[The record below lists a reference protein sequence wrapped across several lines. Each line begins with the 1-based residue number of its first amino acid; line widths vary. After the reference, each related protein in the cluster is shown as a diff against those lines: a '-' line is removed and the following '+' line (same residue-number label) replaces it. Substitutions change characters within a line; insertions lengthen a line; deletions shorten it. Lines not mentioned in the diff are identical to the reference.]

1 MTSDTR
7 SAPLTADTRRQA
19 IDSLRGYD
27 YQIWRSVE
35 AWTKLGAGQ
44 LLYLEGAED
53 FDLVDENGETST
65 SQIKNS
71 GKNISLGS
79 NDVREAIENFW
90 AHVERN
96 PDRPIRMRF
105 VTRGDVGSEKGDPF
119 QGVKGIDL
127 WRMAAEGDDDA
138 ASRVARHL
146 SSTLRPPTL
155 RRFLDSA
162 TATELRSKLFER
174 IDWATKEPSTD
185 SVQLAVERAAIDLG
199 DERDID
205 HNESLKAVDGLLAHC
220 VETIKHRDVN
230 LRSLTKADLLRVF
243 EAKTSVMLPLTRDL
257 ISLMGRA
264 LVAERGA
271 TPRQLPSISFS
282 SSALLGVEPPL
293 PRFCLPRRSLV
304 DAIAQ
309 QGGPALIIGSEGRGK
324 TTAASLVA
332 KELGGVDCWVDLSAF
347 DTSVL
352 PSAFDRL
359 LLAIRDLPSRAVVV
373 VDDFP
378 VATTITQAV
387 WTRFSAVAEQC
398 ARREQFLILTAKG
411 VHPEAVDPRL
421 RMAGIHIHAL
431 PDLSREEIREFV
443 SALGCPSDQSS
454 QFAAVI
460 LSRSGGGH
468 PKLVHLLGLE
478 LQGADW
484 HNPPATVMENPPA
497 SIEQARAFA
506 RREAASTLPDTDL
519 DLLYS
524 LSLALSSLDR
534 EAVLF
539 IGEEF
544 VGLRSPGDALD
555 RLVGRWVETQSSR
568 EYKITALLTQQAKLV
583 WSPKKVA
590 QAHECIFDAL
600 VRRRSVSMDKA
611 FALFMHAWESGDDR
625 RLSSF
630 LSSLI
635 DDKRAL
641 RGAAADFMTPIV
653 FVARGDSANTGV
665 FDAQTIALLRLAQ
678 FRIAKQSATTELP
691 RLATEWEDSIARIED
706 SKQRGANQFMWA
718 MSVADSPDQSFGART
733 VVRAL
738 EEINRL
744 ESAIP
749 EAPIGEGLTAELC
762 PGGITKD
769 ADLIASLFGFNFARC
784 KDLDQLREFI
794 DALEATNPAA
804 RDRMLKAFTIPIF
817 SRNHL
822 FVQGPWKNE
831 ANREAPRWL
840 LAEETLLRML
850 SLAGQWNARAMG
862 VSAARLLSVLYE
874 DHLSRGADALAC
886 LRTAIE
892 RFGDAP
898 VLIAQ
903 EASVYF
909 GRKDFKQALN
919 LWKRSLWRPSASN
932 AELER
937 DPHVLR
943 KAGCA
948 AGILGDF
955 GAASEWF
962 EIASRSASESSMP
975 AMTGGALF
983 DAAYCAFKDGARSR
997 VVALIVAGLSAFER
1011 DFDPAKQFDLF
1022 AAKKLGGHVLR
1033 WIVEQLRGK
1042 FESEPVFEPQVGQ
1055 CSSPHRNKSIA
1066 ELPKLPSDMA
1076 AAFVIEIASLLRVE
1090 SDGVN
1095 ALRST
1100 LSQSRVL
1107 AAGFQYWN
1115 LRCNELFDRGQF
1127 EQLSDGLYGL
1137 SEYFWRHRAQQR
1149 NEIASLTDS
1158 LAPFEGEVLDV
1169 DRSAPM
1175 GMESVFCLALF
1186 IRALSGGSVEELAAA
1201 WIADLGGLAHS
1212 AALLG
1217 EAREALRAISVDPID
1232 AAKLVMTTDAKPI
1245 DRLGAVFRLLM
1256 DSRRSPETTARCQI
1270 RALNWL
1276 SILPSKVFLDS
1287 AFKPLAKAFSYMWR
1301 EHARTPALLRS
1312 PSLSVPLL
1320 QEAIREDGNAPQQLG
1335 QLLRAASLATEAH
1348 LPQPLLDQLNNAATL
1363 HRARLPW

>member
-1 MTSDTR
+1 
-7 SAPLTADTRRQA
+7 
-19 IDSLRGYD
+19 
-27 YQIWRSVE
+27 
-35 AWTKLGAGQ
+35 
-44 LLYLEGAED
+44 
-53 FDLVDENGETST
+53 
-65 SQIKNS
+65 
-71 GKNISLGS
+71 
-79 NDVREAIENFW
+79 
-90 AHVERN
+90 
-96 PDRPIRMRF
+96 
-105 VTRGDVGSEKGDPF
+105 
-119 QGVKGIDL
+119 
-127 WRMAAEGDDDA
+127 MA
-138 ASRVARHL
+138 
-146 SSTLRPPTL
+146 
-155 RRFLDSA
+155 
-162 TATELRSKLFER
+162 
-174 IDWATKEPSTD
+174 
-185 SVQLAVERAAIDLG
+185 RAAIDLG

-220 VETIKHRDVN
+220 VETIKHRDAN
-230 LRSLTKADLLRVF
+230 LRSLTRADLLRVF
-243 EAKTSVMLPLTRDL
+243 EAKTSVMFPLTRDL
-257 ISLMGRA
+257 IASMGQVLA
-264 LVAERGA
+264 AGRGA
-271 TPRQLPSISFS
+271 TPGQLNSVSFS
-282 SSALLGVEPPL
+282 PATLGVEPAL
-293 PRFCLPRRSLV
+293 PPFCLPRRSLI
-304 DAIAQ
+304 DAITRQ
-309 QGGPALIIGSEGRGK
+309 QGSPALIVGSEGRGK
-324 TTAASLVA
+324 TTVASLVG
-332 KELGGVDCWVDLSAF
+332 KELGGVACWVDLSAH
-347 DTSVL
+347 DASAL

-421 RMAGIHIHAL
+421 RTAGINIHAV
-431 PDLSREEIREFV
+431 PDLLREEISEFV
-443 SALGCPSDQSS
+443 SALGCPSDRSS
-454 QFAAVI
+454 QFAAAI
-460 LSRSGGGH
+460 LARSGGGH

-484 HNPPATVMENPPA
+484 HNSPASVMENPPV

-506 RREAASTLPDTDL
+506 RREAANTLPDTDL

-555 RLVGRWVETQSSR
+555 RLVGRWVETQSSH

-583 WSPKKVA
+583 WSSKKVA

-600 VRRRSVSMDKA
+600 VGRRSVSMDKA

-625 RLSSF
+625 GLSSF

-635 DDKRAL
+635 DEKRAL
-641 RGAAADFMTPIV
+641 RGAAADFITPIV
-653 FVARGDSANTGV
+653 FVARGDGANTGV
-665 FDAQTIALLRLAQ
+665 FDAQTIALLRLTQ
-678 FRIAKQSATTELP
+678 FRIAKQWATTELP
-691 RLATEWEDSIARIED
+691 RLTTEWEDSIARIED

-733 VVRAL
+733 VVHAL

-744 ESAIP
+744 ESAILDV
-749 EAPIGEGLTAELC
+749 PISEGLTAELC

-769 ADLIASLFGFNFARC
+769 ADLIAALFGFNFARC

-794 DALEATNPAA
+794 DALEATTPAA
-804 RDRMLKAFTIPIF
+804 RDRMLKAFTIPMF

-874 DHLSRGADALAC
+874 DHLSCGADALAC

-892 RFGDAP
+892 SFGDAP

-919 LWKRSLWRPSASN
+919 LWKGSLWRPSSSN
-932 AELER
+932 AGLER

-943 KAGCA
+943 KAGYA
-948 AGILGDF
+948 AGTLGNFD
-955 GAASEWF
+955 AASEWF

-997 VVALIVAGLSAFER
+997 VVALIIAGLSAFER

-1042 FESEPVFEPQVGQ
+1042 FEAEPVFEPQIGQ
-1055 CSSPHRNKSIA
+1055 CSNPHRNKSIA

-1090 SDGVN
+1090 SDGVD

-1115 LRCNELFDRGQF
+1115 LRCNELFDRGQV
-1127 EQLSDGLYGL
+1127 EQLSAGLYGL

-1149 NEIASLTDS
+1149 NESASLSDS
-1158 LAPFEGEVLDV
+1158 LAPFEGEVSDA
-1169 DRSAPM
+1169 DRSTPM
-1175 GMESVFCLALF
+1175 GVESVFCLGLF
-1186 IRALSGGSVEELAAA
+1186 IRALTGGSIEELAGA
-1201 WIADLGGLAHS
+1201 WIADLSGLTHS

-1217 EAREALRAISVDPID
+1217 EAREALRAISVDPAD
-1232 AAKLVMTTDAKPI
+1232 AAKLVTNTDAKPI

-1256 DSRRSPETTARCQI
+1256 ENRRSPETTAKCQI
-1270 RALNWL
+1270 RALSWL
-1276 SILPSKVFLDS
+1276 SMLPSKVFLDS
-1287 AFKPLAKAFSYMWR
+1287 AFKPLAKAFSNMWR
-1301 EHARTPALLRS
+1301 EHARTPALLRL
-1312 PSLSVPLL
+1312 PNLSLPLL
-1320 QEAIREDGNAPQQLG
+1320 EEAIREDENAPHQLA
-1335 QLLRAASLATEAH
+1335 QLLRGASLATEAQ
-1348 LPQPLLDQLNNAATL
+1348 LPQPLLDQLNNAAAL

>member
-1 MTSDTR
+1 M
-7 SAPLTADTRRQA
+7 ADIRRQA

-35 AWTKLGAGQ
+35 AWTKLSIGQ

-90 AHVERN
+90 AHLERN

-105 VTRGDVGSEKGDPF
+105 VTRGDVGFEKGDPL
-119 QGVKGIDL
+119 QGVTGISL
-127 WRMAAEGDDDA
+127 WRTAAEGDDDA
-138 ASRVARHL
+138 ASRVARYL
-146 SSTLRPPTL
+146 SKTLQSPTL

-162 TATELRSKLFER
+162 APADLRSKLFER
-174 IDWATKEPSTD
+174 IDWATTEPSTD
-185 SVQLAVERAAIDLG
+185 AVRIAVERAIIDLG

-205 HNESLKAVDGLLAHC
+205 HNESQKAVDGLLAHC
-220 VETIKHRDVN
+220 VETIKHRDIN
-230 LRSLTKADLLRVF
+230 LRVLTKADLLRVF
-243 EAKTSVMLPLTRDL
+243 VAKTSMMMPLTRSI
-257 ISLMGRA
+257 ISQMGHA
-264 LVAERGA
+264 SATGRGVTLA
-271 TPRQLPSISFS
+271 TLSSVSFS
-282 SSALLGVEPPL
+282 PAALGVEPML
-293 PRFCLPRRSLV
+293 PPFCLPRRSLI
-304 DAIAQ
+304 DAITR
-309 QGGPALIIGSEGRGK
+309 QGSPALIVGSEGRGK
-324 TTAASLVA
+324 TTVASLVG
-332 KELGGVDCWVDLSAF
+332 KELGGVACWVDLSAY
-347 DTSVL
+347 DASAL
-352 PSAFDRL
+352 PSALERL
-359 LLAIRDLPSRAVVV
+359 LLAIRDLPSRTVVV

-387 WTRFSAVAEQC
+387 WTRFSVVAEQC

-421 RMAGIHIHAL
+421 RTAGIHIHAV
-431 PDLSREEIREFV
+431 PDLSREEIGEFV
-443 SALGCPSDQSS
+443 SVLGCPGDQSA
-454 QFAAVI
+454 QFAAAI
-460 LSRSGGGH
+460 LARSGGGH

-484 HNPPATVMENPPA
+484 QNPPAAVMETPPA

-506 RREAASTLPDTDL
+506 RREAASTLPDTEL

-524 LSLALSSLDR
+524 LSLALSPLDR

-544 VGLRSPGDALD
+544 VGLRSPGDTLD
-555 RLVGRWVETQSSR
+555 RLVGRWVETQSSQ
-568 EYKITALLTQQAKLV
+568 EYKITALLTQQANLV
-583 WSPKKVA
+583 WSSKKVA
-590 QAHECIFDAL
+590 QAHKCIFDAL
-600 VRRRSVSMDKA
+600 VGRRSVSVDKA
-611 FALFMHAWESGDDR
+611 FALFLHAWESGDDR
-625 RLSSF
+625 RLSFF

-635 DDKRAL
+635 DEKRAL
-641 RGAAADFMTPIV
+641 RGAAADLLTPIV
-653 FVARGDSANTGV
+653 FVGRGDDTNTGA
-665 FDAQTIALLRLAQ
+665 FDAQTIALLRLTQ
-678 FRIAKQSATTELP
+678 FRIAKQLAIAELP
-691 RLATEWEDSIARIED
+691 LLVTQWEDSIARIED
-706 SKQRGANQFMWA
+706 SKQRDANQFMWA

-733 VVRAL
+733 VVHAL

-749 EAPIGEGLTAELC
+749 DAPIDKGLTAELC
-762 PGGITKD
+762 PGGVTKG

-794 DALEATNPAA
+794 DALEATTPTA
-804 RDRMLKAFTIPIF
+804 RDRMLKAFTIPMF

-892 RFGDAP
+892 NFGDAP
-898 VLIAQ
+898 LLIAQ

-909 GRKDFKQALN
+909 GRKDFKQALS
-919 LWKRSLWRPSASN
+919 LWKRSLWRPSSSN
-932 AELER
+932 ADLER

-943 KAGCA
+943 KAGYA

-955 GAASEWF
+955 DTASEWF

-975 AMTGGALF
+975 AMAGGALF

-997 VVALIVAGLSAFER
+997 VVSLIVAGLSAFER

-1033 WIVEQLRGK
+1033 WILEQLRGK
-1042 FESEPVFEPQVGQ
+1042 FESEPVFEPQIGQ
-1055 CSSPHRNKSIA
+1055 CSNPHRNKSIA
-1066 ELPKLPSDMA
+1066 ELPKLPSEMA

-1090 SDGVN
+1090 GDGVN

-1115 LRCNELFDRGQF
+1115 LRCNELIDRGQF
-1127 EQLSDGLYGL
+1127 EQMSVSLYGL
-1137 SEYFWRHRAQQR
+1137 SEYFWRYRAQQR
-1149 NEIASLTDS
+1149 NESTSLPDS
-1158 LAPFEGEVLDV
+1158 LAPFEGEVLGA

-1175 GMESVFCLALF
+1175 GVESVFGLALF
-1186 IRALSGGSVEELAAA
+1186 IRGLSGGSIEELTKT
-1201 WIADLGGLAHS
+1201 WIDDLGGRAHS

-1217 EAREALRAISVDPID
+1217 EAREALRAISVAPVD
-1232 AAKLVMTTDAKPI
+1232 AAKLVTNTDAKSM

-1256 DSRRSPETTARCQI
+1256 GSQRSPETTAKCQI

-1276 SILPSKVFLDS
+1276 SMLPSKVFLDS
-1287 AFKPLAKAFSYMWR
+1287 AFKPLAKAFSNMWR
-1301 EHARTPALLRS
+1301 EHARTPALLLL
-1312 PSLSVPLL
+1312 PKLSVPSL
-1320 QEAIREDGNAPQQLG
+1320 QEAIREDANAPHQLA
-1335 QLLRAASLATEAH
+1335 QLLIAASLATEAR
-1348 LPQPLLDQLNNAATL
+1348 LPQSLLDQLNHAAAL

>member
-1 MTSDTR
+1 VISDTR
-7 SAPLTADTRRQA
+7 SGPLAADTRRQA

-27 YQIWRSVE
+27 YQIWRSIE
-35 AWTKLGAGQ
+35 AWMQLGAGQ

-53 FDLVDENGETST
+53 FDVVDENGETSM

-79 NDVREAIENFW
+79 GDVRKAIENFW
-90 AHVERN
+90 AHVESN
-96 PDRPIRMRF
+96 PSRPIRMRF

-146 SSTLRPPTL
+146 SSALQPPAL

-162 TATELRSKLFER
+162 VAVELRSKLFER

-185 SVQLAVERAAIDLG
+185 AVQLAVERAAIDLG

-220 VETIKHRDVN
+220 VETIKHRDPN
-230 LRSLTKADLLRVF
+230 LRSLTRADLLRVF

-264 LVAERGA
+264 LVAGRGA
-271 TPRQLPSISFS
+271 TPGQLPSVSFS
-282 SSALLGVEPPL
+282 SATLSVEPTL
-293 PRFCLPRRSLV
+293 PRFCLPRRPLIE
-304 DAIAQ
+304 AIVRR
-309 QGGPALIIGSEGRGK
+309 GFPALIIGSEGRGK
-324 TTAASLVA
+324 TTVASLVG

-347 DTSVL
+347 DASAL
-352 PSAFDRL
+352 PSAFDHL
-359 LLAIRDLPSRAVVV
+359 LLTIRDLPSRAVVV

-387 WTRFSAVAEQC
+387 WTRFSAVAQQC

-421 RMAGIHIHAL
+421 RTAGIHIHAV
-431 PDLSREEIREFV
+431 PDLSREEIGEFV
-443 SALGCPSDQSS
+443 SVLGCPSDQSS
-454 QFAAVI
+454 QFAAAI
-460 LSRSGGGH
+460 LARSGGGH

-506 RREAASTLPDTDL
+506 RREAARTLPDTDL

-524 LSLALSSLDR
+524 LSLALSPLDR
-534 EAVLF
+534 EAVLL

-555 RLVGRWVETQSSR
+555 RLVGRWIETQSSH

-600 VRRRSVSMDKA
+600 VRRRSISMDKA
-611 FALFMHAWESGDDR
+611 FALFMHAWESGDDS
-625 RLSSF
+625 RLSAI

-635 DDKRAL
+635 DEKRAL
-641 RGAAADFMTPIV
+641 YGAAADLITPIV
-653 FVARGDSANTGV
+653 FVGRGDSANTAR
-665 FDAQTIALLRLAQ
+665 FSAHTTALLRLTQ
-678 FRIAKQSATTELP
+678 FRIAKLRATAELP
-691 RLATEWEDSIARIED
+691 LLATEWEDSIARIQNA
-706 SKQRGANQFMWA
+706 KQRDANQFMWA

-733 VVRAL
+733 IVHAL

-744 ESAIP
+744 EPAIP
-749 EAPIGEGLTAELC
+749 EAPISEGMTAELC
-762 PGGITKD
+762 PRGITAD
-769 ADLIASLFGFNFARC
+769 ADLIAALFGFNFARC

-794 DALEATNPAA
+794 GALEATTPAA
-804 RDRMLKAFTIPIF
+804 RDRMLKAFTIPMF

-831 ANREAPRWL
+831 ANREAPRWQ

-850 SLAGQWNARAMG
+850 SLAEQWNAKAMG

-874 DHLSRGADALAC
+874 DHLSRGADSLAC
-886 LRTAIE
+886 LRTATE
-892 RFGDAP
+892 SFGDAP

-903 EASVYF
+903 EAAVYF
-909 GRKDFKQALN
+909 GRNDFKQALN
-919 LWKRSLWRPSASN
+919 LWKGSLWRPTSSN
-932 AELER
+932 ADLER

-943 KAGCA
+943 KTAYA
-948 AGILGDF
+948 AGTLGDF

-962 EIASRSASESSMP
+962 EIASQSASESAMP

-997 VVALIVAGLSAFER
+997 VVALVVAGLSAFER
-1011 DFDPAKQFDLF
+1011 DFDPGKQFDLF

-1033 WIVEQLRGK
+1033 WILEQLRGK
-1042 FESEPVFEPQVGQ
+1042 FEAEPVGEPQLGQ
-1055 CSSPHRNKSIA
+1055 CSNPHRDKSIA
-1066 ELPKLPSDMA
+1066 ELPKLPSEMA
-1076 AAFVIEIASLLRVE
+1076 AMFVVEIASLLRVE
-1090 SDGVN
+1090 GDVVE
-1095 ALRST
+1095 ALRAT
-1100 LSQSRVL
+1100 LSNSRLVT
-1107 AAGFQYWN
+1107 AGSLYWN
-1115 LRCNELFDRGQF
+1115 LRCDELFDRGQF
-1127 EQLSDGLYGL
+1127 EQLSDCLYHQ
-1137 SEYFWRHRAQQR
+1137 SEYYWQYWAQKR
-1149 NEIASLTDS
+1149 NENHSLPRA
-1158 LAPFEGEVLDV
+1158 LLPFEGEVLEA
-1169 DRSAPM
+1169 DRSVPM
-1175 GMESVFCLALF
+1175 GVESVFCLALF
-1186 IRALSGGSVEELAAA
+1186 IRALSGGSVDELAAA
-1201 WIADLGGLAHS
+1201 WTADLEGLAHG

-1217 EAREALRAISVDPID
+1217 EARDALRAISVDPVD

-1256 DSRRSPETTARCQI
+1256 ESRRSPETTARCQV

-1276 SILPSKVFLDS
+1276 SMLPSKIFLDS
-1287 AFKPLAKAFSYMWR
+1287 AFKPLAKAFSNMWR
-1301 EHARTPALLRS
+1301 EHARAPALLRS

-1320 QEAIREDGNAPQQLG
+1320 QEAIREGAEHP
-1335 QLLRAASLATEAH
+1335 LRAQVA
-1348 LPQPLLDQLNNAATL
+1348 
-1363 HRARLPW
+1363 